1 MSRSR
6 ASAKQAGSSFERL
19 IADWFKG
26 QGFPFADRRV
36 KRGNLDTGDIGG
48 VHFGPHQLVFEAKD
62 YGGKLEL
69 PSWIKEAKAEASNA
83 GALIGVVVAKRRGT
97 KKPQDQYVI
106 LTLEDFTT
114 LITVPTQY
122 P

>member
-6 ASAKQAGSSFERL
+6 ATAKQAGSSFERL

-48 VHFGPHQLVFEAKD
+48 VHIGPHQLAFEVKD
-62 YGGKLEL
+62 YGGKLDL
-69 PSWIKEAKAEASNA
+69 PAWMREAKVEALNA
-83 GALIGVVVAKRRGT
+83 GAFIGAIIAKRRGT
-97 KKPQDQYVI
+97 TKPQDQWVI
-106 LTLEDFTT
+106 LTLEDFTK
-114 LITVPTQY
+114 LIKLLP
-122 P
+122 